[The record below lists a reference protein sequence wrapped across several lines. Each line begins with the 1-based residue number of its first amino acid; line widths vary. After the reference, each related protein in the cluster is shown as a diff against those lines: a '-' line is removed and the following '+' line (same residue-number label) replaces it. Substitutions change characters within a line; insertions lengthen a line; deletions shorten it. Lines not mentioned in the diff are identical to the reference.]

1 MEIPTAPLEID
12 TDIKVTGT
20 PELSVAAQEYVVPG
34 ATFEYKDFNFFR
46 PRPDPAT
53 GHFTGGALIEVMLL
67 ALCASEDPDVKA
79 ILTAAQIEMRDVQN
93 KLFFPR
99 P

>member
-1 MEIPTAPLEID
+1 MEVHNAPLEI
-12 TDIKVTGT
+12 TGT
-20 PELSVAAQEYVVPG
+20 TQVETPPAVAPKEFIVPG
-34 ATFEYKDFNFFR
+34 GTFNYKEFSFFK
-46 PRPDPAT
+46 PQPDPAT

-67 ALCASEDPDVKA
+67 ALCASDDPNVKA
-79 ILTAAQIEMRDVQN
+79 LLTAAQIEMRDVQN